1 MTALRPAAF
10 VDRDGT
16 LIVERNYLGDPA
28 GVELIPGT
36 AEALAALKAAG
47 YAVVMLTNQS
57 GVARG
62 YFDMAAVER
71 VHARLAELLAAGGA
85 ALDAVYTCPHGPNDA
100 CSCRKPLPGLAR
112 QAAADLGLDL
122 ARSLVFGDKAADLGV
137 ARAVGARGILVR
149 TGHGA
154 KEEPTAAPLADLVAD
169 DLAAAVRLILK
180 P

>member
-28 GVELIPGT
+28 GVELIPG
-36 AEALAALKAAG
+36 AAAALKALKSAG
-47 YAVVMLTNQS
+47 YELVMLTNQS

-62 YFDMAAVER
+62 YFDMAAVAR
-71 VHARLAELLAAGGA
+71 VHARLNELLAAEGA
-85 ALDAVYTCPHGPNDA
+85 ALDAVYTCPHAPGDA
-100 CSCRKPLPGLAR
+100 CACRKPLPGMAE

-122 ARSLVFGDKAADLGV
+122 SRSLVFGDKAADLGV
-137 ARAVGARGILVR
+137 AHAVGAFAVLVR

-154 KEEPTAAPLADLVAD
+154 AEEPTAAPLADLVAD

-180 P
+180 S

>member
-28 GVELIPGT
+28 GVELIPGA
-36 AEALAALKAAG
+36 AEALNALNAAG

-62 YFDMAAVER
+62 YFDMAAVDR
-71 VHARLAELLAAGGA
+71 VHARLAELLAAEGA
-85 ALDAVYTCPHGPNDA
+85 ALDAAYTCPHGPNDA